1 MPSAIS
7 HIIAGT
13 SLGYALNNRNRD
25 LLFYC
30 LAAGISILPDMDVLA
45 FSFGIPYGDV
55 FGHRGFFH
63 SLVFAFMI
71 SLMLALM
78 VYRSRDFT
86 TSGLIRMFLM
96 LFIIAVTHPIL
107 DAMTGGGL
115 GIGLFIPFY
124 NGRIF
129 FPLRPIA
136 VSPIGVKEFFSQW
149 GLRVIK
155 SELHYVIIPSLAV
168 IILVFTIRSAFSRNA
183 QN

>member
-7 HIIAGT
+7 HIIAGS

-25 LLFYC
+25 MLFYC
-30 LAAGISILPDMDVLA
+30 LAAIISILPDLDVLA
-45 FSFGIPYGDV
+45 FGFGIPYGDV

-63 SLVFAFMI
+63 SLVFAFLISIILAMI
-71 SLMLALM
+71 L
-78 VYRSRDFT
+78 YRSRDFK
-86 TSGLIRMFLM
+86 TSGAFRMFPV
-96 LFIIAVTHPIL
+96 LFIIAISHPIL

-124 NGRIF
+124 NERIF
-129 FPLRPIA
+129 FPWRPIA

-149 GLRVIK
+149 GVRVIK
-155 SELHYVIIPSLAV
+155 SELHYVIIPSFM
-168 IILVFTIRSAFSRNA
+168 IIVLVFMIRSVFRRNV